1 MSVVICLYAPSGHA
15 IDCNKD
21 GICGGGVVKFFYF
34 RVLKLRLM
42 QPTLLIL
49 AAGMA
54 SRYGSMKQIQG
65 FGPSGETIMD
75 YSIYDAIRA
84 GFKKV
89 VFIIRKDFADDFKN
103 IFEPKLKGRVATDYV
118 YQDLH
123 SYTGSY
129 VVPAERTKPW
139 GTAHAVLCAKEAIR
153 EPFAVINADDF
164 YGRDAF
170 EKAYAFL
177 NAEVRPDLY
186 CIIGYELAKT
196 LSENGTVSRGVCQVD
211 AAGNLVSIAER
222 TKIYRDGDKI
232 TYEEGDKKF
241 EVPFDSKVS
250 MNFWG
255 FDPSVF
261 AYTEKIFWGFLKEQG
276 SNSKA
281 EFFIPIIGDKLIKEG
296 KGKIK
301 VIPTSAQWFGVT
313 YKEDAPG
320 VQASLNALIGKGEY
334 PTNLWK

>member
-1 MSVVICLYAPSGHA
+1 
-15 IDCNKD
+15 
-21 GICGGGVVKFFYF
+21 
-34 RVLKLRLM
+34 M

-89 VFIIRKDFADDFKN
+89 VFIIRKDFAENFKA
-103 IFEPKLKGRVATDYV
+103 IFEPKLKGKVETGYV
-118 YQDLH
+118 FQDLH
-123 SYTGSY
+123 SFTGGY
-129 VVPAERTKPW
+129 AVPADRTKPW
-139 GTAHAVLCAKEAIR
+139 GTAHAVLCAKGTVK

-170 EKAYAFL
+170 EKAHAFL
-177 NAEVRPDLY
+177 TSAVNPQLY

-196 LSENGTVSRGVCQVD
+196 LSDNGTVSRGVCQVD
-211 AAGNLVSIAER
+211 AGGNLVSIAER
-222 TKIYRDGDKI
+222 TKIYREGAKI
-232 TYEEGDKKF
+232 TYEEGDRKF

-261 AYTEKIFWGFLKEQG
+261 DFTEKIFGEFLREQG
-276 SNSKA
+276 GNPKA
-281 EFFIPIIGDKLIKEG
+281 EFFIPIIGDRLIKEG
-296 KGKIK
+296 KGKIR

-320 VQASLNALIGKGEY
+320 VQESLHALIAKGEY
-334 PTNLWK
+334 PANLWQ

>member
-1 MSVVICLYAPSGHA
+1 
-15 IDCNKD
+15 
-21 GICGGGVVKFFYF
+21 
-34 RVLKLRLM
+34 M

-84 GFKKV
+84 GFTKV
-89 VFIIRKDFADDFKN
+89 VFIIRKDFADDFKK
-103 IFEPKLKGRVATDYV
+103 IFEPKLKGRVAIDYV

-123 SYTGSY
+123 SFTGDYS
-129 VVPAERTKPW
+129 VPAERTKPW
-139 GTAHAVLCAKEAIR
+139 GTAHAVLCAKDTIK

-170 EKAYAFL
+170 EKAYTFL
-177 NAEVRPDLY
+177 TGPVSEKLY

-196 LSENGTVSRGVCQVD
+196 LSDNGTVSRGVCQVD
-211 AAGNLVSIAER
+211 ASDNLVSIAER
-222 TKIYRDGDKI
+222 TKIYQDGNTI
-232 TYEEGDKKF
+232 TYEEGDKKY

-255 FDPSVF
+255 FDPSMF
-261 AYTEKIFWGFLKEQG
+261 GYTEKLFAGFLKEQG
-276 SNSKA
+276 TNPKA
-281 EFFIPIIGDKLIKEG
+281 EFFIPIIGDKFIKEG
-296 KGKIK
+296 KGNIK
-301 VIPTSAQWFGVT
+301 VIPTGAQWFGVT
-313 YKEDAPG
+313 YKEDAPE
-320 VQASLNALIGKGEY
+320 VQASLNALIDAGEY
-334 PTNLWK
+334 PKSLWK

>member
-1 MSVVICLYAPSGHA
+1 
-15 IDCNKD
+15 
-21 GICGGGVVKFFYF
+21 
-34 RVLKLRLM
+34 M

-54 SRYGSMKQIQG
+54 SRYGSMKQIQS

-89 VFIIRKDFADDFKN
+89 VFIIRKDFAEDFKK
-103 IFEPKLKGRVATDYV
+103 IMEPKLKGKIAVDYV
-118 YQDLH
+118 FQDLH
-123 SYTGSY
+123 SFTGNY
-129 VVPAERTKPW
+129 PVPAERTKPW
-139 GTAHAVLCAKEAIR
+139 GTAHAVLCAKDAVK

-170 EKAYAFL
+170 EKAYGFL
-177 NAEVRPDLY
+177 TKQVSEKLY

-196 LSENGTVSRGVCQVD
+196 LSDNGTVSRGVCQVD
-211 AAGNLVSIAER
+211 ANGNLVSIAER
-222 TKIYRDGDKI
+222 TKIYEENGKI
-232 TYEEGDKKF
+232 TYEEGDQKF

-261 AYTEKIFWGFLKEQG
+261 TYTEKIFAAFLQEQG
-276 SNSKA
+276 TNPKA

-296 KGKIK
+296 KGDIK
-301 VIPTSAQWFGVT
+301 VIPTDAKWFGVT
-313 YKEDAPG
+313 YKEDAPE
-320 VQASLNALIGKGEY
+320 VQASLNALIEKGAY
-334 PTNLWK
+334 PNNLWK

>member
-1 MSVVICLYAPSGHA
+1 
-15 IDCNKD
+15 
-21 GICGGGVVKFFYF
+21 
-34 RVLKLRLM
+34 M

-103 IFEPKLKGRVATDYV
+103 IFEPKLKGKVATDYV
-118 YQDLH
+118 YQDLK
-123 SYTGSY
+123 SYTGNY
-129 VVPAERTKPW
+129 PVPEERTKPW

-170 EKAYAFL
+170 EKAYKFL
-177 NAEVRPDLY
+177 TTDVSPSLY
-186 CIIGYELAKT
+186 CIIGYQLKKT
-196 LSENGTVSRGVCQVD
+196 LSENGTVSRGVCVVD
-211 AAGNLVSIAER
+211 QAGNLVSIAER
-222 TKIYRDGDKI
+222 TKIYQDGDRI
-232 TYEEGDKKF
+232 TYEENEKKF
-241 EVPFDSKVS
+241 DVPFDSQVS

-261 AYTEKIFWGFLKEQG
+261 AYTEKIFHEFLKEQG
-276 SNSKA
+276 ANPKA

-296 KGKIK
+296 KGNIK
-301 VIPTSAQWFGVT
+301 VIPTSSQWFGVT

-320 VQASLNALIGKGEY
+320 VQASLNALIEKGEY
-334 PTNLWK
+334 PKSLWK